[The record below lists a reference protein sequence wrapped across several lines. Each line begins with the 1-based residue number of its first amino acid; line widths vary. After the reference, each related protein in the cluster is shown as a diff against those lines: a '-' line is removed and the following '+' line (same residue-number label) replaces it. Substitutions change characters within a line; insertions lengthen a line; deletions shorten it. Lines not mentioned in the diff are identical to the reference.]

1 MTDVLLKQT
10 LDGGDVELVG
20 GILATTDGFE
30 TAAYLSLFG
39 GNEDDSGRTD
49 DDPAQWWGNFTDP
62 NATEHQRSETQ
73 HVLRS
78 QPITSALIR
87 ALQIAAERD
96 LAWMVDTGYARS
108 VSATATIPERNRV
121 RLVVEATTDAGVRR
135 AEFLTASSNS

>member
-30 TAAYLSLFG
+30 TACYLSLFG
-39 GNEDDSGRTD
+39 GNEEDSGRTED
-49 DDPAQWWGNFTDP
+49 DLKQWWGNFTDP

-78 QPITSALIR
+78 QPIASALIR